1 MSKFQGTLDLFMDF
15 DLAAVHYLF
24 MTLIKYRLDAR
35 RHYYFFKNG
44 KDIPHM
50 HLDIWSSE
58 LYHRED
64 LDPEQL
70 LHYGDDNKIA

>member
-1 MSKFQGTLDLFMDF
+1 
-15 DLAAVHYLF
+15 